1 MSIESIVKAVNSVT
15 KGPAGLHNPH
25 FGELEAD
32 HLARCR
38 RHNGQGDFFHLK
50 LEKLLGDYC
59 AVPFVVPT
67 NSGTSALHLAL
78 LVLGIKPD
86 EEVIIPSLTFVATA
100 NAVRYVGAFPHFID
114 CSLVM
119 TGENL
124 RQYLEKNTKPVPD
137 GRGRLNPKT
146 NRVISAVIAVDLLG
160 FPADLIELEAVAGEF
175 GLLLIEDAAQALGS
189 SIGPRKCGSFGSA
202 AIFSFNSNK
211 IVTGHGGG
219 ALLTKDAKVAARA
232 RTLSTT
238 ARVDHPWKV
247 EHTELAYNYRMS
259 AFTAAVICAQFEGLG
274 SFLVA
279 KKRIQQKYGAALR
292 NEKDVTIIG
301 SIPYEQEPN
310 YWLISITVQFPIQK
324 DVLLYELHQRGIKA
338 RALFTPLHKTFPD
351 YPREMYMGATDH
363 WFERTVCLPSGVFLA
378 WA

>member
-1 MSIESIVKAVNSVT
+1 MSVESIVKAINSVT
-15 KGPAGLHNPH
+15 KGPVGLHNPH

-38 RHNGQGDFFHLK
+38 RMNGQGVFFHLK

-59 AVPFVVPT
+59 GVPYVVPT
-67 NSGTSALHLAL
+67 NSGTSSLHLAL

-86 EEVIIPSLTFVATA
+86 EEVIVPSLTFVATA

-124 RQYLEKNTKPVPD
+124 RQYLEKNTKPAPD
-137 GRGRLNPKT
+137 RKGRLNPKT

-160 FPADLIELEAVAGEF
+160 FPADLVELEAVASEF

-219 ALLTKDAKVAARA
+219 ALLTKDAKVAERA

-247 EHTELAYNYRMS
+247 ENTEVAYNYRMPTFS
-259 AFTAAVICAQFEGLG
+259 AAVICAQLERLPE
-274 SFLVA
+274 FLVA
-279 KKRIQQKYGAALR
+279 KKHLRRKYGLALA
-292 NEKDVTIIG
+292 NEETVSVVEVVG
-301 SIPYEQEPN
+301 GGACSN
-310 YWLISITVQFPIQK
+310 YWLTSITVRPPIQK
-324 DVLLYELHQRGIKA
+324 DALLYELHQAGIKA
-338 RALFTPLHKTFPD
+338 RALFTPLHRTFPD
-351 YPREMYMGATDH
+351 YPRETDMQSSIH